1 MKVER
6 RIQITSDNGNILME
20 FFEKGD
26 RHWNLEYYLWID
38 GEALMSVRIIALI
51 SAWIEHD
58 DANFN
63 HPLLSISEV

>member
-6 RIQITSDNGNILME
+6 RIRITSVHGDILME
-20 FFEKGD
+20 FYEQVD
-26 RHWNLEYYLWID
+26 RDWENKYHLFID